1 MRAEE
6 MVLVKAEA
14 LAHAGKFDEAKTTL
28 ESLMKLRNPSGYADQ
43 LASLTNSAAIS
54 FTSFGATTTLMD
66 MILLQ
71 RRIELWGESE
81 RIFDILRQKT
91 GFDRNAPNSNHSQK
105 LNFDTRQPDSKEFIL
120 TIPQKEFDGNPNLDA
135 TADQNPI

>member
-1 MRAEE
+1 
-6 MVLVKAEA
+6 
-14 LAHAGKFDEAKTTL
+14 
-28 ESLMKLRNPSGYADQ
+28 MKLRNPSGYADQ